1 MQVENFWKKL
11 KKNRINRRC
20 FFQLGTNIFLWI
32 YLYLTEINEVEK
44 NAFFSSYFLIILF
57 LLWRCMEFK
66 NREERKEGK
75 KLVFLFSELK
85 MLFKN
90 YYLNFFFIFIF
101 NYESKKD
108 KSW

>member
-1 MQVENFWKKL
+1 
-11 KKNRINRRC
+11 
-20 FFQLGTNIFLWI
+20 
-32 YLYLTEINEVEK
+32 
-44 NAFFSSYFLIILF
+44 
-57 LLWRCMEFK
+57 MEFK